1 MDTFS
6 SYKAATV
13 WSTHGKH
20 QTGNTNI
27 LSSLICSHSKD
38 IDQNT
43 NNGSGPLEQYD
54 RLFWDNKS
62 LKQHLT

>member
-27 LSSLICSHSKD
+27 LSPLICSHSKD

-43 NNGSGPLEQYD
+43 NNGPLEQD
-54 RLFWDNKS
+54 RLFLGNKS
-62 LKQHLT
+62 LTQHLT